1 MKSSKLHYHYVSV
14 KVQHRLQQ
22 QPVVPQVNSIV
33 INIGTFKTHLICLFL
48 GTTSQ
53 TTSKIVF
60 LSI

>member
-1 MKSSKLHYHYVSV
+1 MNSSKFHHDYVSV

-22 QPVVPQVNSIV
+22 QPLVPQVNAIA
-33 INIGTFKTHLICLFL
+33 INIRTFKTHRISLFL

-60 LSI
+60 I